1 MVQEEVLPMAEADVD
16 LWEDVHEALLLA
28 EPTAVSAIQIGV
40 EDGVVVLEGVVR
52 TEVAR
57 QLAPVVVSTV
67 PGVKRVISRLT
78 SDTEIQIQVASAIMA
93 DRRFQRSKPIQ
104 VESFLGNV
112 RLRGRVPSAEHKI
125 LAEQVARQ
133 VPGVKDVINELTVGP

>member
-28 EPTAVSAIQIGV
+28 EPTTVSAIQIGV

-78 SDTEIQIQVASAIMA
+78 SDTEIQIRVASAIMA
-93 DRRFQRSKPIQ
+93 DRRFQRLKPIQ

-125 LAEQVARQ
+125 LAEQIARQ

>member
-1 MVQEEVLPMAEADVD
+1 MVQEAVLPMAEADVD

-28 EPTAVSAIQIGV
+28 EPTTVSAIQVGV

-78 SDTEIQIQVASAIMA
+78 SDTEIQIRVASAIMA

-125 LAEQVARQ
+125 LAEQIARQ